1 MKLNLTWGELARA
14 AGGRLVRG
22 DATASID
29 SITTD
34 TRALKPGQAFWAL
47 KGERIDA
54 HDLLTESFS
63 KASTGWIVAVGKLP
77 EDAPKPAFLVQVP
90 DTLKALQAL
99 ACYHRKRFDIPVAG
113 IVGSNGK
120 TTTKEMLKAI
130 CSGVGPVCATPGN
143 WNNEIG
149 VPLSVLEL
157 LPEHRYG
164 IFELAACRKG
174 EIAELANVALPT
186 VGVLTN
192 VGPDHLES
200 FGTIENTFQTN
211 SEIVAVLP
219 EDGAA
224 VINADDP
231 WLAALETRLGA
242 RAVTYGT
249 GTNCKIRIDGKDSLI
264 IDRHRLT
271 VKLRAF
277 GGFNRYNAAAAA
289 GAAWAMGLAPDA
301 IRAGL
306 EAHAPGM
313 MRQEPLPH
321 ASGASLVL
329 DAYNANP
336 ASMRASIEAFCEE
349 FKGKTKTL
357 VLGDMKELGPSS
369 AAYHR
374 ELGEWL
380 ATLDLKAVYLAGP
393 EMKAAADALAA
404 AKPRF
409 GIEHSLDSRSW
420 PLIIKEIGSGLTL
433 RDAVLFKAS
442 RAMKLEELAKA
453 L

>member
-1 MKLNLTWGELARA
+1 MKLDLTWGELASA
-14 AGGRLVRG
+14 AGGRLTRG
-22 DATASID
+22 DASSPVD
-29 SITTD
+29 SVTTD
-34 TRALKPGQAFWAL
+34 TRALKPDQAFWAL
-47 KGERIDA
+47 IGERVDA
-54 HDLLTESFS
+54 HSLLTADFA
-63 KASTGWIVAVGKLP
+63 KAAAGWIVAQGRLAA
-77 EDAPKPAFLVQVP
+77 DAPRPAHVVEVP

-99 ACYHRKRFDIPVAG
+99 ACHHRKRFDIPVAG

-120 TTTKEMLKAI
+120 TTTKEMLRSI
-130 CSGVGPVCATPGN
+130 CAQVGPVCASPGN
-143 WNNEIG
+143 WNNEVG

-157 LPEHRYG
+157 TREHRYG

-174 EIAELANVALPT
+174 EIEELARVAQPTVAL
-186 VGVLTN
+186 LTN
-192 VGPDHLES
+192 IGPDHLES
-200 FGTIENTFQTN
+200 FGTIETTFQTN
-211 SEIVAVLP
+211 SEIVTVLP
-219 EDGAA
+219 EEGLA

-242 RAVTYGT
+242 RAVTYGM
-249 GTNCKIRIDGKDSLI
+249 GTNCRVRIDGKDALI

-277 GGFNRYNAAAAA
+277 GAFNRYNAAGAAA
-289 GAAWAMGLAPDA
+289 ASWAMGLSPDA

-306 EAHAPGM
+306 EAHAPAM

-349 FKGKTKTL
+349 FKARKKTL
-357 VLGDMKELGPSS
+357 VLGDMKELGPESPRF
-369 AAYHR
+369 HR

-393 EMKAAADALAA
+393 EMKPAADALAA
-404 AKPRF
+404 AKPRMDV
-409 GIEHSLDSRSW
+409 EYALDGKAW
-420 PLIIKEIGSGLTL
+420 PSKIKNALSPA
-433 RDAVLFKAS
+433 DAVLFKAS

>member
-1 MKLNLTWGELARA
+1 MKLDLTWGELARA
-14 AGGRLVRG
+14 AGGRLTSG
-22 DATASID
+22 DASTPID
-29 SITTD
+29 SLTTD
-34 TRALKPGQAFWAL
+34 TRGAKPGQAFWAL
-47 KGERIDA
+47 AGERMDA
-54 HDLLTESFS
+54 HVLLTPEFA
-63 KASTGWIVAVGKLP
+63 KTSTGWIVATGKL
-77 EDAPKPAFLVQVP
+77 APGAPRPSHVVEVP

-99 ACYHRKRFDIPVAG
+99 AHFHRKRFDIPVAG

-130 CSGVGPVCATPGN
+130 CSRVGPVCATPGN

-174 EIAELANVALPT
+174 EIEELARVAQPTVAL
-186 VGVLTN
+186 LTN
-192 VGPDHLES
+192 IGPDHLES
-200 FGTIENTFQTN
+200 FGTIETTFQTN
-211 SEIVAVLP
+211 SEIVSVLP

-242 RAVTYGT
+242 RAVTYGK
-249 GTNCKIRIDGKDSLI
+249 GSNCKVRIEGADGLI

-277 GGFNRYNAAAAA
+277 GEFNRYNAAGAA

-306 EAHAPGM
+306 EAHAPAM

-349 FKGKTKTL
+349 FKNKSKTL
-357 VLGDMKELGPSS
+357 VLGDMKELGPGSP
-369 AAYHR
+369 AFHR

-393 EMKAAADALAA
+393 EMKPAADALAA

-409 GIEHSLDSRSW
+409 PAEHSLDAKAW
-420 PLIIKEIGSGLTL
+420 TNTIKSALTS

-442 RAMKLEELAKA
+442 RAMRLEELAKA

>member
-14 AGGRLVRG
+14 AGGRLTHG
-22 DATASID
+22 DAATPVD

-34 TRALKPGQAFWAL
+34 TRALQPGQAFWAL
-47 KGERIDA
+47 VGERVDA
-54 HDLLTESFS
+54 HTLLTEAFA
-63 KASTGWIVAVGKLP
+63 KASAGWIVANGRLP
-77 EDAPKPAFLVQVP
+77 ENAALPAHVVQVP

-99 ACYHRKRFDIPVAG
+99 ACFHRKRFDIPVAG

-120 TTTKEMLKAI
+120 TTTKEMLKSI
-130 CSGVGPVCATPGN
+130 CSGVGAVCATPGN
-143 WNNEIG
+143 FNNEIG

-174 EIAELANVALPT
+174 EIEELARVALPT
-186 VGVLTN
+186 VALLTN
-192 VGPDHLES
+192 IGPDHLES

-211 SEIVAVLP
+211 SEIVGVLP
-219 EDGAA
+219 EDGKA
-224 VINADDP
+224 VINADDQ
-231 WLAALETRLGA
+231 WLAALETRLGV

-249 GTNCKIRIDGKDSLI
+249 GSGCKVRIEDKDGLV

-277 GGFNRYNAAAAA
+277 GAFNRYNAAGAAA
-289 GAAWAMGLAPDA
+289 AAWAMGLAPDA

-306 EAHAPGM
+306 EAHAPAM

-349 FKGKTKTL
+349 FKAKDKTL
-357 VLGDMKELGPSS
+357 VLGDMKELGPGSI
-369 AAYHR
+369 AYHR

-380 ATLDLKAVYLAGP
+380 ATLELKAVYLSGP
-393 EMKAAADALAA
+393 EMRPAADALAA

-409 GIEHSLDSRSW
+409 PVEHALDSKTWTSK
-420 PLIIKEIGSGLTL
+420 IKSMLTP

-442 RAMKLEELAKA
+442 RAMRLEELAKA

>member
-1 MKLNLTWGELARA
+1 A
-14 AGGRLVRG
+14 AGGRLTRG
-22 DATASID
+22 DAAAPVD
-29 SITTD
+29 SLTTD

-47 KGERIDA
+47 IGERIDA
-54 HDLLTESFS
+54 HTLLTEAFAKTSS
-63 KASTGWIVAVGKLP
+63 GWVVAEGKLAAG
-77 EDAPKPAFLVQVP
+77 APVPQHVVTVP

-99 ACYHRKRFDIPVAG
+99 AHFHRKRFDIPVAG

-120 TTTKEMLKAI
+120 TTTKEMLKSI
-130 CSGVGPVCATPGN
+130 CAQVGPVCATPGN

-174 EIAELANVALPT
+174 EIEELARVVQPTVAL
-186 VGVLTN
+186 LTN
-192 VGPDHLES
+192 IGPDHLES
-200 FGTIENTFQTN
+200 FGTIETTFQTN

-219 EDGAA
+219 EDGLA

-242 RAVTYGT
+242 RAVTYGM
-249 GTNCKIRIDGKDSLI
+249 GTNCKVRIEGQDGLI

-271 VKLRAF
+271 VKRRAF
-277 GGFNRYNAAAAA
+277 GAVNRYNAAGAAA
-289 GAAWAMGLAPDA
+289 AAWAMGLAPDA

-306 EAHAPGM
+306 EAHTPGM
-313 MRQEPLPH
+313 LRQEPLPH
-321 ASGASLVL
+321 ASGATLIL

-349 FKGKTKTL
+349 FKHRSKTL

-369 AAYHR
+369 ASYHR
-374 ELGEWL
+374 ALGEWL
-380 ATLDLKAVYLAGP
+380 ATLDLKAVYLLGP
-393 EMKAAADALAA
+393 EIKPAADALAGS
-404 AKPRF
+404 KPRF
-409 GIEHSLDSRSW
+409 PVEHALDTKAW
-420 PLIIKEIGSGLTL
+420 PSKLITALTPK
-433 RDAVLFKAS
+433 DAVLFKAS
-442 RAMKLEELAKA
+442 RAMRLEELAKA
-453 L
+453 I

>member
-1 MKLNLTWGELARA
+1 MKLELTWGELARA
-14 AGGRLVRG
+14 AGGRLVNG
-22 DATASID
+22 DPLTPID

-34 TRALKPGQAFWAL
+34 TRNLKPGQAFWAL
-47 KGERIDA
+47 KGERMDA
-54 HDLLTESFS
+54 HDLLSAAFAAT
-63 KASTGWIVAVGKLP
+63 STGWIVAEGKLP
-77 EDAPKPAFLVQVP
+77 EGAPRPAHVVEVP

-99 ACYHRKRFDIPVAG
+99 AHFHRKRFDIPVTG

-130 CSGVGPVCATPGN
+130 CAQVGPVCATPGN

-157 LPEHRYG
+157 TREHHYA

-174 EIAELANVALPT
+174 EIAELARVAQPTVAL
-186 VGVLTN
+186 LTN
-192 VGPDHLES
+192 IGPDHLES
-200 FGTIENTFQTN
+200 FGTIETTFQTN
-211 SEIVAVLP
+211 SEIIAVLP
-219 EDGAA
+219 EDGSA

-242 RAVTYGT
+242 RAVMFGM
-249 GTNCKIRIDGKDSLI
+249 GSNCKVRIDGDDGFI

-271 VKLRAF
+271 AKLRAF
-277 GGFNRYNAAAAA
+277 GAFNRYNAAGAAA
-289 GAAWAMGLAPDA
+289 AAWAMGLAPDA
-301 IRAGL
+301 IRGGL

-313 MRQEPLPH
+313 LRQEPLAH

-336 ASMRASIEAFCEE
+336 ASMRASIEAFCAE
-349 FKGKTKTL
+349 FKSRRLTL
-357 VLGDMKELGPSS
+357 VLGDMKELGPESS
-369 AAYHR
+369 RFHR

-380 ATLDLKAVYLAGP
+380 ATLELKAVYLAGP
-393 EMKAAADALAA
+393 EMKPASDALAA

-409 GIEHSLDSRSW
+409 AVAYALDAKTW
-420 PLIIKEIGSGLTL
+420 TQDIKAALTP

-442 RAMKLEELAKA
+442 RAMRLEELAKA
-453 L
+453 I

>member
-1 MKLNLTWGELARA
+1 MKLDLTWGELARA
-14 AGGRLVRG
+14 AGGRLTYG
-22 DATASID
+22 DASTVVNVIV
-29 SITTD
+29 TD
-34 TRALKPGQAFWAL
+34 TRALKTSDAFWAL

-54 HDLLTESFS
+54 HDLLTPEL
-63 KASTGWIVAVGKLP
+63 AARCAGWIVAEGKGT
-77 EDAPKPAFLVQVP
+77 PAGQRPAHVVEVP

-99 ACYHRKRFDIPVAG
+99 AHFHRKRFDIPVAG

-120 TTTKEMLKAI
+120 TTTKEMLKSI

-164 IFELAACRKG
+164 VFELAACRKG
-174 EIAELANVALPT
+174 EIEELARVVQPT

-192 VGPDHLES
+192 IGPDHLES
-200 FGTIENTFQTN
+200 FGTIETTFQTN
-211 SEIVAVLP
+211 SEIVGVLP

-231 WLAALETRLGA
+231 WLAALETRLGS
-242 RAVTYGT
+242 RAVSYGVG
-249 GTNCKIRIDGKDSLI
+249 GTCKVRIEGKDGLI

-277 GGFNRYNAAAAA
+277 GEFNRYNAAAAA
-289 GAAWAMGLAPDA
+289 GAAWAMGLSADA

-306 EAHAPGM
+306 EAHAPAM

-336 ASMRASIEAFCEE
+336 ASMKASIEAFLEE
-349 FKGKTKTL
+349 FKSKAKTL

-369 AAYHR
+369 VQFHR
-374 ELGEWL
+374 ELGDWL

-393 EMKAAADALAA
+393 EMKPAADALAA

-409 GIEHSLDSRSW
+409 TVEHGLDAKAW
-420 PLIIKEIGSGLTL
+420 TNKIKTALSP

-442 RAMKLEELAKA
+442 RAMRLEELAKA

>member
-1 MKLNLTWGELARA
+1 MKLDLTWGELARA
-14 AGGRLVRG
+14 AGGRLTHG
-22 DATASID
+22 AATTPID
-29 SITTD
+29 SLTTD
-34 TRALKPGQAFWAL
+34 TRNLKPGQAFWAL
-47 KGERIDA
+47 VGERIDA
-54 HDLLTESFS
+54 HALLTEAFAKTS
-63 KASTGWIVAVGKLP
+63 AGWIVAEGKLP
-77 EDAPKPAFLVQVP
+77 KDAPRPPHVVEVP

-99 ACYHRKRFDIPVAG
+99 AHFHRKRFDIPVAG

-120 TTTKEMLKAI
+120 TTTKEMLKSI
-130 CSGVGPVCATPGN
+130 CAQVGPVCATPGN

-174 EIAELANVALPT
+174 EIEELARVAQPTVAL
-186 VGVLTN
+186 LTN
-192 VGPDHLES
+192 IGPDHLES
-200 FGTIENTFQTN
+200 FGTIETTFQTN

-231 WLAALETRLGA
+231 WLAALETRLGS
-242 RAVTYGT
+242 RAVTYGM
-249 GTNCKIRIDGKDSLI
+249 GTNCKVRIEGKDSLI

-277 GGFNRYNAAAAA
+277 GVFNRYNAAGAAA
-289 GAAWAMGLAPDA
+289 AAWAMGLAPDA

-313 MRQEPLPH
+313 LRQEPLPH
-321 ASGASLVL
+321 PSGASLVL

-349 FKGKTKTL
+349 FKNRAKTL
-357 VLGDMKELGPSS
+357 VLGDMKELGPDSRR
-369 AAYHR
+369 YHQ

-393 EMKAAADALAA
+393 EMRAAADALSA

-409 GIEHSLDSRSW
+409 PAEHSLDAKSW
-420 PLIIKEIGSGLTL
+420 IQGIKSALTP

-442 RAMKLEELAKA
+442 RAMRLEELAKA
-453 L
+453 I